1 MKNEWFVMYNPV
13 KGYIAAR
20 KVDGSSEIPDSLEFR
35 GKYSDD
41 KTLVQKLVDI
51 LNEDTTNDENEK
63 TEKSANDVKID
74 VSKIPEAD
82 FELGCTILDSSI
94 RRFFEQP
101 GVQEEYKEWLK
112 SEEAKRFRD

>member
-20 KVDGSSEIPDSLEFR
+20 KVNGSSIIPDSLEFR

-41 KTLVQKLVDI
+41 KTPVQKLVDI
-51 LNEDTTNDENEK
+51 LNENTK
-63 TEKSANDVKID
+63 NDVKID

-82 FELGCTILDSSI
+82 FELGCTILDSSV

-112 SEEAKRFRD
+112 SKKQNGFVIKEAKQWHNM